1 MDFGRALTFQFKDPE
16 WLQKIF
22 TAALVSLIPF
32 FGWFFVFGWSLEITR
47 RVIINDPLPLPHLRF
62 VEDFVRGLKAFVI
75 GFIYSLPALA
85 VIIPIS
91 ILMGMAMA
99 AADTEWFLGVNL
111 IIGLCILAAAVIYS
125 LILMFALPAAYAHM
139 LAQDEALIAGLNL
152 KAVFS
157 NLKSAPTA
165 YLLVVVGQL
174 LCGIIASIGLPF
186 CIVGVVLTSTYTFSV
201 MGHLYGQAYREALV
215 ETSSYPRVE

>member
-75 GFIYSLPALA
+75 GLIYSLPALV